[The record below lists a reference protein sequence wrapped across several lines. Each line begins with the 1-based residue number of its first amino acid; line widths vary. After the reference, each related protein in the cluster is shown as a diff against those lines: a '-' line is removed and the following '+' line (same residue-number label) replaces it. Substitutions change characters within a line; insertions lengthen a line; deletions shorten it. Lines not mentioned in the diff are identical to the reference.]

1 MNSYQITFSDV
12 GISLILMVLAIML
25 SRLKHLGL
33 ERNLAIGTVR
43 AFVQLTLIGY
53 ALRYLFKADSPWV
66 LGGVLLIMAGV
77 AAFETGRRLEF
88 PIRHFRLVS
97 FGALLIT
104 LMITGS
110 VVVLLVIRPQPWYT
124 LTVTIPLGGMILGNG
139 LNVISQAANRFL
151 GEMQLRRNEIEVA
164 LSLGASPSKALHPT
178 FRNSITS
185 ALIPAINALMTVG
198 LVQLPGVMTG
208 QILAGAPPLEAV
220 KFQIVI
226 MSMWVSTGLI
236 AGLIATSLLAKLVIN
251 RRWQMRWEL
260 TAPKRPAS
268 QH

>member
-1 MNSYQITFSDV
+1 MNAYQITFGDV

-25 SRLKHLGL
+25 SRLRRLGL

-53 ALRYLFKADSPWV
+53 ALRYLFKSDSPWV
-66 LGGVLLIMAGV
+66 LGGVLIFMAAV
-77 AAFETGRRLEF
+77 AAFETGRRLDL
-88 PIRHFRLVS
+88 PIRHFRLIS

-104 LMITGS
+104 LLITGS
-110 VVVLLVIRPQPWYT
+110 VVVLLVIRPQPWFA
-124 LTVTIPLGGMILGNG
+124 LSVTIPLGGMVLGNG
-139 LNVISQAANRFL
+139 LNVISQSANRFL

-164 LSLGASPSKALHPT
+164 LSLGATPANALHPT
-178 FRNSITS
+178 FRNAITS
-185 ALIPAINALMTVG
+185 ALIPAVNSLMTVG

-236 AGLIATSLLAKLVIN
+236 AGLIATSLLSRLVIN
-251 RRWQMRWEL
+251 RRWQLRWEF
-260 TAPKRPAS
+260 AGSDPAVG
-268 QH
+268 QR

>member
-1 MNSYQITFSDV
+1 MNAYQITFGDV
-12 GISLILMVLAIML
+12 SISLILMVLAIVL
-25 SRLKHLGL
+25 SRLKRLGL

-66 LGGVLLIMAGV
+66 LGGVIIVMAGV
-77 AAFETGRRLEF
+77 AAFETGRRLDSS
-88 PIRHFRLVS
+88 IRYFRLIS
-97 FGALLIT
+97 FGALLAT

-110 VVVLLVIRPQPWYT
+110 VVVLLVIRPQPWFA
-124 LTVTIPLGGMILGNG
+124 LTVTIPLSGMILGNG
-139 LNVISQAANRFL
+139 LNVISQSANRFL

-164 LSLGASPSKALHPT
+164 LSLGAAPSTALYPT
-178 FRNSITS
+178 FKNSITS
-185 ALIPAINALMTVG
+185 ALIPAVNSLMTVG

-236 AGLIATSLLAKLVIN
+236 AGLIATSLLSKLVIN
-251 RRWQMRWEL
+251 RRWQLRWDL
-260 TAPKRPAS
+260 TGADNSAS
-268 QH
+268 QP